1 MDQGTLEGIG
11 TLLAMLAFIAVC
23 VWAYSARNKARFDEA
38 AMLPFAD
45 EEKAD
50 KEEGSNGDK
59 TDDED
64 EPDDGDET
72 ADDDTAVDDETG
84 RQTTE
89 NKVGKNL

>member
-50 KEEGSNGDK
+50 KEGSNGDK